1 MPSRG
6 RFGPARHSAAGPA
19 LPSRLAPGPRLR
31 RLIGRP
37 RGSCGRRMVRPG
49 GTPRPRP
56 GWPVAVPAPGSR
68 WAGAESDMAA
78 LRPCADGPCCSHP
91 SAAPGV
97 QQTLDEMDFERG
109 IWSAALNGDLGRV
122 KYLIQKAVDPSQPD
136 SAGYTALVSGERVER
151 TKLECGHGVPD
162 PGGGLRSWRLGPQ
175 EAEAR
180 ERQKLDEEKRRR
192 LERFNSSR
200 TNLENLADLEKLVQR
215 RKEKRLKRR
224 VPPKAPQ
231 PEVKPQPQAQLEPV
245 GLEVFLKAAAEN
257 QEALIDKYLADG
269 GDPNAHDKLH
279 RTALHWACLKGHCE
293 LVNKL
298 LEAGAAVDTRDL
310 LDRTPVFWACRRGH
324 LDILKQLLNWGAQVN
339 ARDKIWSTPLHV
351 AVRTG
356 HCDCLEHLI
365 ACGACIDAQDKEGD
379 TALHEAVRHGRY
391 RAMKLLLLYGA
402 GLGVR
407 NAASVTPVQLA
418 RDWQRGIQEALQ
430 AHVRH
435 TRTRC

>member
-1 MPSRG
+1 MLEERSRG
-6 RFGPARHSAAGPA
+6 VGGGQWSPSSNPAYFCRFH
-19 LPSRLAPGPRLR
+19 L
-31 RLIGRP
+31 
-37 RGSCGRRMVRPG
+37 
-49 GTPRPRP
+49 
-56 GWPVAVPAPGSR
+56 
-68 WAGAESDMAA
+68 
-78 LRPCADGPCCSHP
+78 
-91 SAAPGV
+91 
-97 QQTLDEMDFERG
+97 TL
-109 IWSAALNGDLGRV
+109 L
-122 KYLIQKAVDPSQPD
+122 Q
-136 SAGYTALVSGERVER
+136 VSGERVER

-339 ARDKIWSTPLHV
+339 TRDKVRAQAGGSPMLFGVGTQPCQPVMTLPPL
-351 AVRTG
+351 AAPS
-356 HCDCLEHLI
+356 DLEHTPARGRAHGTLRLP
-365 ACGACIDAQDKEGD
+365 GAPHRLWGPHRRAGQ
-379 TALHEAVRHGRY
+379 GR
-391 RAMKLLLLYGA
+391 
-402 GLGVR
+402 
-407 NAASVTPVQLA
+407 
-418 RDWQRGIQEALQ
+418 
-430 AHVRH
+430 
-435 TRTRC
+435 

>member
-1 MPSRG
+1 MNFSIQQLDRVGSSQLPSWVSDDAVG
-6 RFGPARHSAAGPA
+6 GESQQGAGGPPRHSAQ
-19 LPSRLAPGPRLR
+19 
-31 RLIGRP
+31 
-37 RGSCGRRMVRPG
+37 
-49 GTPRPRP
+49 
-56 GWPVAVPAPGSR
+56 
-68 WAGAESDMAA
+68 
-78 LRPCADGPCCSHP
+78 
-91 SAAPGV
+91 V
-97 QQTLDEMDFERG
+97 Q
-109 IWSAALNGDLGRV
+109 
-122 KYLIQKAVDPSQPD
+122 
-136 SAGYTALVSGERVER
+136 VSGERVER

-180 ERQKLDEEKRRR
+180 ERQKLDEEKKRR

-365 ACGACIDAQDKEGD
+365 ACGARIDAQDKEGD

>member
-1 MPSRG
+1 T
-6 RFGPARHSAAGPA
+6 AAHQA
-19 LPSRLAPGPRLR
+19 LPSVGFSRQEHWSGCHSLLQCVKVKSLSRVRLFVTPWTAAHQAPPSVGPSRRECWRGCHR
-31 RLIGRP
+31 RL
-37 RGSCGRRMVRPG
+37 
-49 GTPRPRP
+49 
-56 GWPVAVPAPGSR
+56 
-68 WAGAESDMAA
+68 
-78 LRPCADGPCCSHP
+78 H
-91 SAAPGV
+91 
-97 QQTLDEMDFERG
+97 
-109 IWSAALNGDLGRV
+109 LG
-122 KYLIQKAVDPSQPD
+122 LQ
-136 SAGYTALVSGERVER
+136 VSGERVER

-180 ERQKLDEEKRRR
+180 ERQKLDQEKRRR

-200 TNLENLADLEKLVQR
+200 TNLDYLADLEKLVQR

-224 VPPKAPQ
+224 VPPEAPQ
-231 PEVKPQPQAQLEPV
+231 PEVKPQPQAQQEPV

-324 LDILKQLLNWGAQVN
+324 LDILKQLLNRGAQVN

-365 ACGACIDAQDKEGD
+365 ACGARIDAQDKEGD

-402 GLGVR
+402 ALGVR

-430 AHVRH
+430 AHIRH

>member
-1 MPSRG
+1 MGVSEDAADSAENSSFSCLHRLSARG
-6 RFGPARHSAAGPA
+6 SILVRVTEPQSYLAWAQASA
-19 LPSRLAPGPRLR
+19 LPSPCPPAGSTIKGLSCSAPLTEGLK
-31 RLIGRP
+31 
-37 RGSCGRRMVRPG
+37 SG
-49 GTPRPRP
+49 GTMNF
-56 GWPVAVPAPGSR
+56 SI
-68 WAGAESDMAA
+68 
-78 LRPCADGPCCSHP
+78 
-91 SAAPGV
+91 
-97 QQTLDEMDFERG
+97 QQ
-109 IWSAALNGDLGRV
+109 
-122 KYLIQKAVDPSQPD
+122 
-136 SAGYTALVSGERVER
+136 LVSGERVER

-339 ARDKIWSTPLHV
+339 TRDKIWSTPLHV

-365 ACGACIDAQDKEGD
+365 ACGARIDAQDKEGD

>member
-1 MPSRG
+1 MNFS
-6 RFGPARHSAAGPA
+6 
-19 LPSRLAPGPRLR
+19 
-31 RLIGRP
+31 I
-37 RGSCGRRMVRPG
+37 
-49 GTPRPRP
+49 
-56 GWPVAVPAPGSR
+56 
-68 WAGAESDMAA
+68 
-78 LRPCADGPCCSHP
+78 
-91 SAAPGV
+91 
-97 QQTLDEMDFERG
+97 QQ
-109 IWSAALNGDLGRV
+109 
-122 KYLIQKAVDPSQPD
+122 
-136 SAGYTALVSGERVER
+136 LVSGERVER

-231 PEVKPQPQAQLEPV
+231 PEVKPQPQVQLEPV

-365 ACGACIDAQDKEGD
+365 ACGARIDAQDKEGD

-435 TRTRC
+435 TRTRCTEGQTQPGCLSSPRADELELTFTPGKPCTLGQARLPHSSASWQLLAEKCPGQDVEGSELACSFPFSPDEVAEGTAFAHSPKLPLTILPGSRHAHADLYLYGWRGWVL

>member
-1 MPSRG
+1 MNFIS
-6 RFGPARHSAAGPA
+6 
-19 LPSRLAPGPRLR
+19 
-31 RLIGRP
+31 I
-37 RGSCGRRMVRPG
+37 
-49 GTPRPRP
+49 
-56 GWPVAVPAPGSR
+56 
-68 WAGAESDMAA
+68 
-78 LRPCADGPCCSHP
+78 
-91 SAAPGV
+91 
-97 QQTLDEMDFERG
+97 QQ
-109 IWSAALNGDLGRV
+109 
-122 KYLIQKAVDPSQPD
+122 
-136 SAGYTALVSGERVER
+136 LVSGERVET
-151 TKLECGHGVPD
+151 TKLERGHGVPD
-162 PGGGLRSWRLGPQ
+162 PGGGLHSWRLGPQ

-245 GLEVFLKAAAEN
+245 DLEVFLKAAAEN

-269 GDPNAHDKLH
+269 GDPNAHDKL
-279 RTALHWACLKGHCE
+279 
-293 LVNKL
+293 
-298 LEAGAAVDTRDL
+298 
-310 LDRTPVFWACRRGH
+310 DRTPVFWACRRGH
-324 LDILKQLLNWGAQVN
+324 LDILKQLLNRGAQVN
-339 ARDKIWSTPLHV
+339 ARDKMWSTPLHV

-365 ACGACIDAQDKEGD
+365 ACGARIDAQDKEGD

-391 RAMKLLLLYGA
+391 RAVKLLLLYGA

-407 NAASVTPVQLA
+407 NAASVTPAQLA

-435 TRTRC
+435 SRTRC

>member
-1 MPSRG
+1 MNFIS
-6 RFGPARHSAAGPA
+6 
-19 LPSRLAPGPRLR
+19 
-31 RLIGRP
+31 I
-37 RGSCGRRMVRPG
+37 
-49 GTPRPRP
+49 
-56 GWPVAVPAPGSR
+56 
-68 WAGAESDMAA
+68 
-78 LRPCADGPCCSHP
+78 
-91 SAAPGV
+91 
-97 QQTLDEMDFERG
+97 QQ
-109 IWSAALNGDLGRV
+109 
-122 KYLIQKAVDPSQPD
+122 
-136 SAGYTALVSGERVER
+136 LVSGERVET
-151 TKLECGHGVPD
+151 TKLERGHGVPD
-162 PGGGLRSWRLGPQ
+162 PGGGLHSWRLGPQ

-245 GLEVFLKAAAEN
+245 DLEVFLKAAAEN

-279 RTALHWACLKGHCE
+279 RTALHWACLNGHCE

-298 LEAGAAVDTRDL
+298 LEAGAAVDARDL

-324 LDILKQLLNWGAQVN
+324 LDILKQLLNRGAQVN
-339 ARDKIWSTPLHV
+339 AR
-351 AVRTG
+351 
-356 HCDCLEHLI
+356 
-365 ACGACIDAQDKEGD
+365 DKEGD

-407 NAASVTPVQLA
+407 NAPAPSFQALVTPVQLA

-435 TRTRC
+435 SRTRC

>member
-1 MPSRG
+1 MNFS
-6 RFGPARHSAAGPA
+6 
-19 LPSRLAPGPRLR
+19 
-31 RLIGRP
+31 I
-37 RGSCGRRMVRPG
+37 
-49 GTPRPRP
+49 
-56 GWPVAVPAPGSR
+56 
-68 WAGAESDMAA
+68 
-78 LRPCADGPCCSHP
+78 
-91 SAAPGV
+91 
-97 QQTLDEMDFERG
+97 QQ
-109 IWSAALNGDLGRV
+109 
-122 KYLIQKAVDPSQPD
+122 
-136 SAGYTALVSGERVER
+136 LVSGERVER

-231 PEVKPQPQAQLEPV
+231 PEVK
-245 GLEVFLKAAAEN
+245 
-257 QEALIDKYLADG
+257 
-269 GDPNAHDKLH
+269 LH

-356 HCDCLEHLI
+356 HCDCLDHLI
-365 ACGACIDAQDKEGD
+365 ACGARIDAQDKEGD

-402 GLGVR
+402 GLGVH